1 MRVWLGGDAEAGD
14 RVDMSVAHVKE
25 PDWHMVH
32 CPRLATAPLRFKGR
46 LLDERPS
53 GVPGLSFAL
62 YERQKGGLAAVLPGW
77 TRGQWRTDA
86 LRANGWG
93 DLLDEVERRC
103 SNLSEP
109 ISEPLSAETLLT
121 VHLRFKME
129 RAKVLEAAGHALD
142 HWQRLAERHSEQ
154 S

>member
-1 MRVWLGGDAEAGD
+1 
-14 RVDMSVAHVKE
+14 MSVADVKE

-53 GVPGLSFAL
+53 GVPNLVFAL

-77 TRGQWRTDA
+77 SRGEWRADA

-93 DLLDEVERRC
+93 ELLDEVERRC
-103 SNLSEP
+103 SDLSEPMSEP
-109 ISEPLSAETLLT
+109 ISAEMLLSL
-121 VHLRFKME
+121 HLRFQTE
-129 RAKVLEAAGHALD
+129 RVHVLEAAGHALD
-142 HWQRLAERHSEQ
+142 HWQRLADYYAAQ
-154 S
+154 N